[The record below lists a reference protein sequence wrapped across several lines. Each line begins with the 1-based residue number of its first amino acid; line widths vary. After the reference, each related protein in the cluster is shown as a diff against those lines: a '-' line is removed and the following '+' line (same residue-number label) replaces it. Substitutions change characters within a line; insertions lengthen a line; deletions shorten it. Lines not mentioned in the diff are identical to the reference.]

1 MGSKQKNME
10 KETKDIIDYRKVI
23 KDDLKTKFMA
33 YPFISEDDI
42 ENELQMVDKRLEL
55 KREMIIINDSIS
67 TELLQNKPDEMHI
80 LKLARIGA
88 YKLSRA
94 MDINDTVEFK
104 KELNLFVAL
113 TDHFA
118 ARPHANIIN
127 MDLVYKISDVDA
139 GLDCTPLLNYMTA
152 DINLY
157 NKVAEQVRKEDNE
170 GIIDT
175 LITVLEDKNVQ
186 LYALVRT
193 ATRNYFHD
201 VSAKT
206 VETML
211 EKVIKTYYGESMM
224 LDHVHTVVKKE
235 YELKMGKYVPDAK
248 EINEE
253 YIDEEIN
260 IPKRAISEH
269 EYYGFYAHIA
279 DEIKTIDKQYHKF
292 LVLKYDKLIDFDD
305 VKKMMQLDD
314 ETAKKYYIDSLNYIT
329 ELINNKKD
337 VKTR

>member
-1 MGSKQKNME
+1 MNSKQKKLE
-10 KETKDIIDYRKVI
+10 KENNDIIDYRNVI
-23 KDDLKTKFMA
+23 KADLKTRFSS

-42 ENELQMVDKRLEL
+42 ENELQIVDKRINL
-55 KREMIIINDSIS
+55 KREMISINDAIS
-67 TELLQNKPDEMHI
+67 TELLQNRPDEMHI
-80 LKLARIGA
+80 LKLVRNGA
-88 YKLSRA
+88 YKLSTA

-104 KELNLFVAL
+104 KELNLFVTL
-113 TDHFA
+113 TDHYTA
-118 ARPHANIIN
+118 HPHANLSN
-127 MDLVYKISDVDA
+127 MDLIYKISDVAA

-152 DINLY
+152 NINLY
-157 NKVAEQVRKEDNE
+157 GKVAEQVRKEDEE

-175 LITVLEDKNVQ
+175 LITVLEDKNTQ
-186 LYALVRT
+186 LYALVRS

-201 VSAKT
+201 VSSKT
-206 VETML
+206 IENML
-211 EKVIKTYYGESMM
+211 EKVIKSYYGDSMM
-224 LDHVHTVVKKE
+224 LDHVHNVVKRE
-235 YELKMGKYVPDAK
+235 YELKMGKYVPNVK
-248 EINEE
+248 EVNEDF
-253 YIDEEIN
+253 IEEIN
-260 IPKRAISEH
+260 MPTRAISEH

-279 DEIKTIDKQYHKF
+279 DQIKTIDKQYHKF